1 MARITAARARAL
13 AVAAALALV
22 ACAQEA
28 DATAPA
34 APPPEVTA
42 TAPAVTPPNIIFILA
57 DDLEADYKQDRL
69 ALMPNLR
76 RLRAS
81 GVSFENHIASIPLC
95 GPSRGSLLSG
105 RYAHNNGY
113 RHNLDAAS
121 IAAWRVI
128 ENNTLGTWMT
138 AAGYRT
144 SYLGKYLNGLETTVP
159 AGWNYYGGFD
169 GIVGTYN
176 YYSAQQFNV
185 SFDDAGLQPTS
196 PVASVSRNGTHQ
208 ADFLGAQTVE
218 LMSSAVARGQPF
230 FVHVA
235 PVMIHYGTC
244 EGPFIDVLKYAL
256 TDPFWEMALQLFG
269 CPNATANYHCN
280 MEASPCVSQR
290 NAHAA
295 DGLTNPRTPAWDVT
309 PSGGTPPSMQLP
321 PATAYEQQRQD
332 IAYRN
337 RTGSALDLDDMLGV
351 ILDGLAA
358 LGPAV
363 AANTYVV
370 FTSDN
375 GYHLNEHRLILGK
388 EHPYTT
394 DVRVPLYISGPG
406 VPANSTA
413 AHPTTHVDLTATL
426 VELAGATPVGPPLDG
441 LSFAAALTATPVAPA
456 AWRNFSYA
464 ENADDD
470 TTWVQLRRPLAPA
483 GAGDT
488 AAATAFH
495 WWCSNASEV
504 FDLAADPWQLANL
517 ANSTP
522 RGAAIALEA
531 LPLVLALARCA
542 GANCSAP
549 TPLAVIPAD
558 PLSCYKTNRTI

>member
-1 MARITAARARAL
+1 MALARLLLAAAAAAATAASM
-13 AVAAALALV
+13 
-22 ACAQEA
+22 
-28 DATAPA
+28 APGS
-34 APPPEVTA
+34 P
-42 TAPAVTPPNIIFILA
+42 PPNIIFILA

-76 RLRAS
+76 RLRTA

-95 GPSRGSLLSG
+95 GPSRGALLSG
-105 RYAHNNGY
+105 RLAHNNGY

-121 IAAWRVI
+121 LAAWRVI
-128 ENNTLGTWMT
+128 ENNTIGSWLTH
-138 AAGYRT
+138 AGYRT
-144 SYLGKYLNGLETTVP
+144 AYLGKYLNGLETTVP
-159 AGWNYYGGFD
+159 AGWNWYGGFD

-196 PVASVSRNGTHQ
+196 PITSVSRNGTHQ
-208 ADFLGAQTVE
+208 ADFLGAQAVE
-218 LMSSAVARGQPF
+218 LMQDAVARGKPF
-230 FVHVA
+230 FVHLA

-244 EGPFIDVLKYAL
+244 SGPFIDVFKYAA
-256 TDPFWEMALQLFG
+256 TDPFWEMSLEFFG
-269 CPNATANYHCN
+269 CPNSTLNQHCSL
-280 MEASPCVSQR
+280 EASPCVSQR

-295 DGLTNPRTPAWDVT
+295 DGLTNPHTPAWDT
-309 PSGGTPPSMQLP
+309 IPSGGVPPSMQLP
-321 PATAYEQQRQD
+321 PATAYEQERQD
-332 IAYRN
+332 IAFRN

-351 ILDGLAA
+351 VLDGLAA

-363 AANTYVV
+363 AANTFVV

-406 VPANSTA
+406 IPPNSTA
-413 AHPTTHVDLTATL
+413 QHPTTHVDLTATL

-441 LSFAAALTATPVAPA
+441 LSFTAALTPSPIAPE

-464 ENADDD
+464 ENADDG
-470 TTWVQLRRPLAPA
+470 TTWVQLRRPLASADP
-483 GAGDT
+483 GDE

-495 WWCSNASEV
+495 WWCANASEL
-504 FDLAADPWQLANL
+504 FDLAADPWQLVNL

-522 RGAAIALEA
+522 RGQAVAREA
-531 LPLVLALARCA
+531 LPFLLALAGCA

-549 TPLAVIPAD
+549 TPLAVVPAN
-558 PLSCYKTNRTI
+558 PLRCYTTNRTI